1 MNEEE
6 IDKVFEMEAVF
17 ESARDFSHE
26 DEVKILSIAEAA
38 ALQEQDT
45 AQQIESG
52 FPELDNC
59 MDGGFREGD
68 VNVISG
74 IPGEGKTTL
83 ARMFTLNFAAKGI
96 PSMWF
101 SHEMTMRELWDSFE
115 KMGAD
120 TSLISYVPS
129 ILESNLNMMLSHIDK
144 AIKEKGIKA
153 VFIDTLGDVEKSR
166 EKGTIENYSTALK
179 QICKQLRDFAVSRRI
194 MVFEV
199 AHCTKQTRSN
209 SNETT
214 NADIADSNG
223 IAAAATNIFHVWRD
237 NGTDNTGYVK
247 IGKSRRDGTKKN
259 WKFNTQLVNNNLLI
273 RERHLED
280 PLEDEWRKK

>member
-1 MNEEE
+1 MNEPNEQE
-6 IDKVFEMEAVF
+6 LDAVF
-17 ESARDFSHE
+17 EGITFDSP
-26 DEVKILSIAEAA
+26 DEVKIIPLAEAA

-45 AQQIESG
+45 STRIGSG
-52 FPELDNC
+52 YRELDDC

-68 VNVISG
+68 VTVITG

-83 ARMFTLNFAAKGI
+83 GRQFTLNFAKNNI
-96 PSMWF
+96 PSLWF
-101 SHEMTMRELWDSFE
+101 SHEMTMRELWDSFV

-120 TSLISYVPS
+120 PSLVNFVPS
-129 ILESNLNMMLSHIDK
+129 FLEADLDWMLKRMDQ
-144 AIKEKGIKA
+144 AIKEKGVKA
-153 VFIDTLGDVEKSR
+153 VFIDTLGDIEKRR
-166 EKGTIENYSTALK
+166 EKGVVENYPTVVK
-179 QICKQLRDFAVSRRI
+179 QICKELRDFAVKNNLMI
-194 MVFEV
+194 FEI

-237 NGTDNTGYVK
+237 NESDNGGFIK

-259 WKFNTQLVNNNLLI
+259 WRFNTRLVDHKLLM
-273 RERHLED
+273 EGRHED
-280 PLEDEWRKK
+280 AYSDEAWRKKK

>member
-1 MNEEE
+1 MNEKEL
-6 IDKVFEMEAVF
+6 DAVF
-17 ESARDFSHE
+17 DNIDFS
-26 DEVKILSIAEAA
+26 DEVKIIPLSEAA
-38 ALQEQDT
+38 ALQDQDT
-45 AQQIESG
+45 SATILSG
-52 FPELDNC
+52 YQDLDNC

-68 VNVISG
+68 VNVITG

-83 ARMFTLNFAAKGI
+83 GRMFTLHFANNGI
-96 PSMWF
+96 PSLWF

-120 TSLISYVPS
+120 PSLISFVPS
-129 ILESNLNMMLSHIDK
+129 LLEGDLDWMLRQIDK
-144 AIKEKGIKA
+144 AIKERGIKA

-166 EKGTIENYSTALK
+166 EKGVVENYSTVLK
-179 QICKQLRDFAVSRRI
+179 QICKVLRDFAVSRRI
-194 MVFEV
+194 MIFEI

-209 SNETT
+209 SNETN

-237 NGTDNTGYVK
+237 NESDNGGFVK

-259 WKFNTQLVNNNLLI
+259 WKFRTRLSGNKLLM
-273 RERHLED
+273 EGRHE
-280 PLEDEWRKK
+280 EIEGESVWRSK

>member
-1 MNEEE
+1 MNDDELE
-6 IDKVFEMEAVF
+6 KA
-17 ESARDFSHE
+17 FSSISFGE
-26 DEVKILSIAEAA
+26 RAADPDEVQIISLAEAA
-38 ALQEQDT
+38 ALQAQDT
-45 AQQIESG
+45 SAVILSG
-52 FPELDNC
+52 YPDLDAC

-83 ARMFTLNFAAKGI
+83 ARMLTLQLAKNGI
-96 PSMWF
+96 PSVWF

-120 TSLISYVPS
+120 PSLVSYVPS
-129 ILESNLNMMLSHIDK
+129 ILEGDLDWMLARIDQ
-144 AIKEKGIKA
+144 AIAERGIKA

-166 EKGTIENYSTALK
+166 EKGVVENYSTVLK
-179 QICKQLRDFAVSRRI
+179 QICKILRDFAVSRKI
-194 MVFEV
+194 VIFEV

-209 SNETT
+209 SNETN

-237 NGTDNTGYVK
+237 NDTDNCGFVK

-259 WKFNTQLVNNNLLI
+259 WKFSTKLVDNNLLI
-273 RERHLED
+273 EGRHLEMA
-280 PLEDEWRKK
+280 LEDEFRKR